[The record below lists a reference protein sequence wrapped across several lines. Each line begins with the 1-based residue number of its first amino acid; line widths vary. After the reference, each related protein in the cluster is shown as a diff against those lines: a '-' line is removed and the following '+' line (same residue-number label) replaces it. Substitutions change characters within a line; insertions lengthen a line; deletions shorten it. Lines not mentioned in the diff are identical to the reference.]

1 MHKIITKST
10 KILKPEKH
18 ISTKVAIESPI
29 VVENLPYKYVH
40 YPNHYGTFFCFSEN
54 LDSELF
60 FCECC
65 KAAIEN
71 SFKLNSNEV
80 LNKWADNKINAPLSS
95 HFYLNKLSTQSLVE
109 SKENLIKFKN
119 KLCHRCN
126 LATPTLTYCHKM
138 YGGNFK
144 QYYGWYIN
152 QTFLR
157 LGIRDNEYLKEYTP
171 GDLIIELNELKS
183 KCDQRNLIAEKYS
196 NETNFDCSELN
207 SLDNEFSKLQRIVQN
222 KIENI
227 TREEFGFRKIGEGNV
242 SETILI
248 KIIER
253 IYLNKQILIHH
264 RPFWLEGLELDIFI
278 PELKLGIEYQGQQHF
293 YPIKAWG
300 GLSALKQ
307 IQERDARK
315 KEICK
320 KQGVRLVEIDYTEP
334 LQEKYI
340 KEKTCA

>member
-1 MHKIITKST
+1 MTKST
-10 KILKPEKH
+10 KALRTEKY
-18 ISTKVAIESPI
+18 ISTKVAIDSPI

-40 YPNHYGTFFCFSEN
+40 YPSHYGTFFCFSEN
-54 LDSELF
+54 SDSELF
-60 FCECC
+60 FCECS

-71 SFKLNSNEV
+71 SVKLNSIEIRIQ
-80 LNKWADNKINAPLSS
+80 LDDNKINAPLAIHFSS
-95 HFYLNKLSTQSLVE
+95 NKLSEQSLVD
-109 SKENLIKFKN
+109 SKGNLIKFKN

-126 LATPTLTYCHKM
+126 LSTPTLTYCDKM

-144 QYYGWYIN
+144 QYYGRYIN
-152 QTFLR
+152 QTSLR
-157 LGIRDNEYLKEYTP
+157 LGIRDNVYLKEYSP
-171 GDLIIELNELKS
+171 DDLIIQLNELSS
-183 KCDQRNLIAEKYS
+183 KCEQRNLIAEKYR
-196 NETNFDCSELN
+196 NETNFDFSELN
-207 SLDNEFSKLQRIVQN
+207 ALDKEFSKLQRIIQN

-253 IYLNKQILIHH
+253 IHPNKQILIHH

-300 GLSALKQ
+300 GEHALKL
-307 IQERDARK
+307 IRERDARK

-340 KEKTCA
+340 KEKTCT